1 VNWKRASRLAFPSV
15 PEGSRDESTA
25 GNNRTKSELG
35 RLLAAA
41 EGYRVFASGKPIG
54 WVDHVRYERHAD
66 HPDEIIVRSR
76 GLLGARRRAVAFEG
90 VGEVRP
96 SERIVVVRTTRSAFE
111 RSPLA

>member
-1 VNWKRASRLAFPSV
+1 M
-15 PEGSRDESTA
+15 PEGSRDEST
-25 GNNRTKSELG
+25 GRNNRAEAELG

-41 EGYRVFASGKPIG
+41 EGYRVFASGKQIG

-76 GLLGARRRAVAFEG
+76 GLLGTRRRALAFAAVE
-90 VGEVRP
+90 EVRP
-96 SERIVVVRTTRSAFE
+96 RERTVVVRTTRSAFE